1 MPHRYNII
9 SADSHLDLSPDRW
22 THRVPAK
29 WRDRAPRRVRLDSGE
44 DAVIMENRP
53 LARIGLT
60 RSVGVPHEELH
71 LQVPT
76 FEDSAGTGSPE
87 KRLREQDQDGVKAEI
102 MFSRIGI
109 IRGIREDAGY
119 LAMNHAYN
127 EFLAE
132 DYCAAAPDR
141 LMAMG
146 AIPTT
151 HIDDAVAELE
161 YCARAGLKGVQL
173 DMFPNGNGYPLPED
187 DRFWAAAMD
196 LRMPVTSHSNGGSTR
211 FSKQGPV
218 FQYPK
223 RAGARDPLTEQLF
236 RFCGDAGFA
245 PVQLAFAGVFE
256 RFPGLRIYWAETQ
269 IGCLPFAL
277 WQIDDH
283 HERYGHMMKAL
294 WGLEFPTHPL
304 SHYLRENCLWG
315 FLYDPVGVSTRQSV
329 GVDNVMWGSDF
340 AHAASAWPHSRE
352 SIEKGFAG
360 VPEEER
366 YLMLAGNAVKF
377 FHLDDSVGLG
387 KQSGA
392 GEARAGE

>member
-1 MPHRYNII
+1 MPRRYNVI

-22 THRVPAK
+22 THRVPTK

-76 FEDSAGTGSPE
+76 FEKSAGTGSAE
-87 KRLREQDQDGVKAEI
+87 KRLREQDQDGVKAEV

-119 LAMNHAYN
+119 LALNHAYN

-132 DYCAAAPDR
+132 EYCATAPDR

-146 AIPTT
+146 VIPITR
-151 HIDDAVAELE
+151 IDDAVAELE

-173 DMFPNGNGYPLPED
+173 DMFPNGKGHPTQED
-187 DRFWAAAMD
+187 DRFWSAAMD

-211 FSKQGPV
+211 FSRQGPV

-223 RAGARDPLTEQLF
+223 RGGVRDPLSEQLF
-236 RFCGDAGFA
+236 RFCGDAAFA
-245 PVQLAFAGVFE
+245 PVQMAFAGVFD
-256 RFPGLRIYWAETQ
+256 RFPDLQIYWAETQ

-283 HERYGHMMKAL
+283 HERYGHMMRAL
-294 WGLEFPTHPL
+294 WGLEFPKRPL
-304 SHYLRENCLWG
+304 SHYLRENSLWG
-315 FLYDPVGVSTRQSV
+315 FLYDPVGVSTRQAV
-329 GVDNVMWGSDF
+329 GVHHVMWGSDF
-340 AHAASAWPHSRE
+340 AHAASEWPHSHKG
-352 SIEKGFAG
+352 IEKCFAG
-360 VPEEER
+360 VSPEER
-366 YLMLAGNAVKF
+366 HLMLAGNAVKF
-377 FHLDDSVGLG
+377 FHLDESLGLG
-387 KQSGA
+387 RQAGA
-392 GEARAGE
+392 GDAMAVH

>member
-1 MPHRYNII
+1 MANRYKLI
-9 SADSHLDLSPDRW
+9 SSDSHLDLSPNRW
-22 THRVPAK
+22 TQRVPTK
-29 WRDRAPRRVRLDSGE
+29 WRDRAPRCVRLDSGE

-60 RSVGVPHEELH
+60 RSVGGSHEELH

-76 FEDSAGTGSPE
+76 FDNSAGTRNAE
-87 KRLREQDQDGVKAEI
+87 HRIHEQDQDGVEAEV

-132 DYCAAAPDR
+132 EYCATAPDR

-146 AIPTT
+146 VIPTT
-151 HIDDAVAELE
+151 NIEDAVAELE

-173 DMFPNGNGYPLPED
+173 EMFPNGKGHPTPED
-187 DRFWAAAMD
+187 DRFWSAALD

-211 FSKQGPV
+211 FSRQGPV

-236 RFCGDAGFA
+236 RFCGDAAFA
-245 PVQLAFAGVFE
+245 PVQMAFAGVFD
-256 RFPGLRIYWAETQ
+256 RFPDLRIYWAETQ
-269 IGCLPFAL
+269 IGWLPFAL

-283 HERYGHMMKAL
+283 HERYGYMMKAL
-294 WGLEFPTHPL
+294 WGLEFPKHPL
-304 SHYLRENCLWG
+304 SYYLSENSLWG
-315 FLYDPVGVSTRQSV
+315 FLYDPVGVSTRQAV
-329 GVDNVMWGSDF
+329 GGHNVMWGSDF
-340 AHAASAWPHSRE
+340 AHAASEWPHSLE
-352 SIEKGFAG
+352 GIEKCFAG
-360 VPEEER
+360 VAPEDR
-366 YLMLAGNAVKF
+366 KLMLAGNAVKF
-377 FHLDDSVGLG
+377 FHLDEPLGLE

-392 GEARAGE
+392 GEARAAE

>member
-1 MPHRYNII
+1 MPRNYNVV
-9 SADSHLDLSPDRW
+9 SADSHLDLAPDRW

-53 LARIGLT
+53 LERIGLT
-60 RSVGVPHEELH
+60 RSVGVPPEELH

-76 FEDSAGTGSPE
+76 FDNSAGTRSPE
-87 KRLREQDQDGVKAEI
+87 HRIREQDQDGVEAEI

-119 LAMNHAYN
+119 VAMNHTYN

-132 DYCAAAPDR
+132 EYCATAPDR

-146 AIPTT
+146 VIPTT
-151 HIDDAVAELE
+151 HIEDAVAELE

-173 DMFPNGNGYPLPED
+173 DMFPNGKGYPLPED

-196 LRMPVTSHSNGGSTR
+196 LRMPITSHSSGGSTR

-223 RAGARDPLTEQLF
+223 GAGARDPLTAQLF
-236 RFCGDAGFA
+236 RFCGDAAFA
-245 PVQLAFAGVFE
+245 PVQMAFAGVFD
-256 RFPGLRIYWAETQ
+256 RFPDLRIYWAETQ

-294 WGLEFPTHPL
+294 WGLEFPKNPL
-304 SHYLRENCLWG
+304 SHYLRENSLWG
-315 FLYDPVGVSTRQSV
+315 FLYDPVGVSTRQAV

-377 FHLDDSVGLG
+377 FHLEESLGLG

-392 GEARAGE
+392 EEARATE